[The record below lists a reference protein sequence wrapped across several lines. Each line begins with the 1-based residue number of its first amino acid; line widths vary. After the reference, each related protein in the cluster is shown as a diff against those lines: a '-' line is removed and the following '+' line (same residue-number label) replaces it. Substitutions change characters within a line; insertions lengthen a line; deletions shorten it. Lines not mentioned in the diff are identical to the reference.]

1 MRVFLVGNPNVGKSV
16 LFRRFTGM
24 YAIVSNYPGTTV
36 ELITGKMRVGN
47 GAAEVTDLP
56 GTYSLE
62 PTTEAEKVTVKILS
76 GILKDDVAVNVLNS
90 TNLERG
96 LALTLQLVKLRC
108 PLVVALN
115 LWDEATHTGVRIDVR
130 QLEEMLGVPCVPV
143 CALTGEGVKALVD
156 GLPSA
161 QRSTL
166 KFDSA
171 RRWDEVGRI
180 VKRVQVV
187 TQRHH
192 TLLERL
198 GDASLRPLTGSLIA
212 LSVLGIS
219 FEAIRLVGEGLIQRI
234 FNPLF
239 ERLWSPLILRLS
251 SLLEGEGFLHAL
263 LIGDIV
269 DGTIDYGQSFG
280 LLTTGLYVPIGAVL
294 PYVFAFYLVL
304 SLLEDCGY
312 LPRLAVIADRFM
324 HLVGLHGM
332 GIIPMLLGLGCNVP
346 GALAGRIMESA
357 KERFISITLMA
368 ITIPC
373 MAQIAMIIMLA
384 GPYGAPALALIFGT
398 LAVLWLVLGMILR
411 GNLKGESLELVLD
424 IPPYRVP
431 SLRALT
437 QKVWMR
443 LLSFVVEAIPF
454 VLLGVLLV
462 NLLHY
467 FSMINAIGQ
476 DASPVI
482 LSLLGLPPES
492 VGALVVGFLR
502 KDVAV
507 GMLIPLHLSFKQTI
521 VASTVL
527 AIYFP
532 CAATFA
538 VILRELGI
546 LGTLKST
553 AIMVVTVVTVGG
565 LLNLILGLA
574 GC

>member
-24 YAIVSNYPGTTV
+24 YAIISNYPGTTV
-36 ELITGKMRVGN
+36 ELITGKMRIGN
-47 GAAEVTDLP
+47 GVAEVTDLP

-130 QLEEMLGVPCVPV
+130 QLKEMLGVPCVPV
-143 CALTGEGVKALVD
+143 CALTGEGVKALAD
-156 GLPSA
+156 GLPCA
-161 QRSTL
+161 RRSTL

-171 RRWDEVGRI
+171 RRWDEVGNI
-180 VKRVQVV
+180 VRRVQVI

-212 LSVLGIS
+212 LSVLIVS
-219 FEAIRLVGEGLIQRI
+219 FEAIRLVGEGLIREI
-234 FNPLF
+234 LEPLF
-239 ERLWSPLILRLS
+239 EGVWSPLILQLS
-251 SLLEGEGFLHAL
+251 SLLEEEGFLHAL

-269 DGTIDYGQSFG
+269 DGRIEYGHSFG

-332 GIIPMLLGLGCNVP
+332 GIVPMLLGLGCNVP

-368 ITIPC
+368 IAIPC
-373 MAQIAMIIMLA
+373 MAQIAIIIVLA
-384 GPYGAPALALIFGT
+384 GPYGAPAVSVIFCT
-398 LAVLWLVLGMILR
+398 LAALWLVLGMILR
-411 GNLKGESLELVLD
+411 RILKGESLELVLD

-431 SLRALT
+431 SVRALT

-462 NLLHY
+462 NLLY
-467 FSMINAIGQ
+467 YLSVINAIGRA
-476 DASPVI
+476 ASPVI
-482 LSLLGLPPES
+482 VSLLGLPPES

-527 AIYFP
+527 VVYFP

-553 AIMVVTVVTVGG
+553 AIMVATVVTVGG

-574 GC
+574 GY